1 MEEIGHARGRERP
14 LMVSLF
20 GVKIV
25 RLVLAVMVLA
35 VMVSQAMPSR
45 LAEVELQN
53 ELEAKWLETR
63 AHIGEP

>member
-1 MEEIGHARGRERP
+1 M
-14 LMVSLF
+14 
-20 GVKIV
+20 
-25 RLVLAVMVLA
+25 RLVLSVMVLAVMVLA
-35 VMVSQAMPSR
+35 VMISQAMPSR